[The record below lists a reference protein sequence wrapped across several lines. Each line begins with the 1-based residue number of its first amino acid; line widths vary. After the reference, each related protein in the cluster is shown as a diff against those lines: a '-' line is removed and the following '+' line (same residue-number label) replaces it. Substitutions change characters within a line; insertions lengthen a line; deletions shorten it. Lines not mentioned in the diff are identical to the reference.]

1 MTDQRAATLIGGTWT
16 LTRYGERD
24 SRITVTI
31 TGLGKLSPQGPV
43 MLRASNGQAYEAAR
57 HEVVG
62 P

>member
-1 MTDQRAATLIGGTWT
+1 MTDQRAASLVGRTVT
-16 LTRYGERD
+16 LTRYGEKD

-31 TGLGKLSPQGPV
+31 AGLGKISPKGPV

-62 P
+62 